1 MYYVKMLALS
11 GMFFQTLIPW
21 WNKSEKFWILN
32 SPSKDSQQTS
42 TQCCLIQCCLGP
54 TMYRDTYLILTFKLA
69 EWASNLVNLEVC
81 ILNCADIFHFFFTFY
96 WKYSFLI
103 QHILIIV
110 SLSSIPSSFS
120 SPLLPSWSTPSLS
133 WEKTDFK
140 EITTRPDEIICN
152 EMKQKL
158 SYWRWRRQS
167 NRRGRAPKADTRVR
181 DSLIL
186 IVRSPLKIL
195 S

>member
-54 TMYRDTYLILTFKLA
+54 TMYRDTYLILAFKLA

-81 ILNCADIFHFFFTFY
+81 ILNCADIFHFFFYFLLKIFFSHTAYPNHSFPFL
-96 WKYSFLI
+96 YSFQFLLTSPP
-103 QHILIIV
+103 ILIH
-110 SLSSIPSSFS
+110 SLSVMRKDR
-120 SPLLPSWSTPSLS
+120 L
-133 WEKTDFK
+133 
-140 EITTRPDEIICN
+140 
-152 EMKQKL
+152 Q
-158 SYWRWRRQS
+158 
-167 NRRGRAPKADTRVR
+167 R
-181 DSLIL
+181 DNNQTWWNNL
-186 IVRSPLKIL
+186 
-195 S
+195 